1 MPPPL
6 RVRYSKIAA
15 LVDDLLDRHRITTA
29 PVPLERIATA
39 EGLLISK
46 KPLDDDVSG
55 FLLRSGSS
63 MVIGVNGNQAP
74 NRRRFTIAHELGHA
88 LLHEGDELHV
98 DRGFRINFRD
108 VNSSL
113 ASEIEEIESN
123 TFAAWL
129 LMPTRFLVKHVGMAH
144 LDIDDG
150 QEVAILAKKYGVSAQ
165 AMTYRLLNLANRGA

>member
-1 MPPPL
+1 
-6 RVRYSKIAA
+6 
-15 LVDDLLDRHRITTA
+15 
-29 PVPLERIATA
+29 
-39 EGLLISK
+39 
-46 KPLDDDVSG
+46 
-55 FLLRSGSS
+55 

>member
-1 MPPPL
+1 MAAPL

-15 LVDDLLDRHRITTA
+15 LVDELLDRHQVTTA
-29 PVPLERIATA
+29 PVPVEKIATA

-55 FLLRSGSS
+55 FLLRAGPT
-63 MVIGVNGNQAP
+63 MVIGVNKNQAP
-74 NRRRFTIAHELGHA
+74 NRQRFTIAHELGHA
-88 LLHEGDELHV
+88 LLHDGDELHV

-113 ASEIEEIESN
+113 ASDIEEIESN
-123 TFAAWL
+123 TFSAWL
-129 LMPTRFLVKHVGMAH
+129 LMPTRFLVKQIGMAH

-150 QEVAILAKKYGVSAQ
+150 EEVAKLAKRYGVSAQ
-165 AMTYRLLNLANRGA
+165 AMSYRLLNLANRGA